1 MKLKCYATGSNG
13 NFYILEN
20 NRGKQLVLELGIK
33 YIKIIT
39 KINYDKTQAIL
50 ITHNHSDH
58 NFKDNDLKFSNL
70 NIPIIK
76 AENVILNKPL
86 IFGDKDFIVIPLK
99 AYHNVNCVSYL
110 IRCDNKTILFATD
123 TNKITKVSCQIDY
136 LICEVNHIQ
145 QNIID
150 LTMYDYDNEYTHL
163 VQSFKNH
170 HSLEEME
177 NYLQS
182 LNYKPKKL
190 IVIHWSHTKAFDKE
204 KVISTLSKYVEEP
217 IEIAKKGEYIL

>member
-1 MKLKCYATGSNG
+1 MKFKCYATGSNG

-20 NRGKQLVLELGIK
+20 SRGKQLVIELGIK

-50 ITHNHSDH
+50 ISHNHSDH
-58 NFKDNDLKFSNL
+58 NYNNNDVKFSNL

-76 AENVILNKPL
+76 PENVILNKPL
-86 IFGDKDFIVIPLK
+86 IFGDRDFVVIPIK

-123 TNKITKVSCQIDY
+123 TNKITKVSCKIDY

-145 QNIID
+145 KNIIN
-150 LTMYDYDNEYTHL
+150 LTMYDKDNEFYHL
-163 VQSFKNH
+163 TQSFKNH

-177 NYLQS
+177 FYLQS
-182 LNYKPKKL
+182 LNYKPDKL
-190 IVIHWSHTKAFDKE
+190 LVIHWSSTKAFDKDLVVE
-204 KVISTLSKYVEEP
+204 SLGKYIKDP
-217 IEIAKKGEYIL
+217 IIIVKKGEYIL